1 MNADYIEIPEC
12 IACGSTSLEPL
23 ISLNTNDA
31 KGVQPLANS
40 LVDSETT
47 IVLYPLKAVICTNCT
62 HIQLSHA
69 VHPSKLFENYLYVS
83 GTSITLREYFDSFV
97 NLTTSR
103 YSAIDKSNVTI
114 LDIGCN
120 DGTLLDVFREN
131 GYTKTYGIDPSDVAK
146 TNNQHIIYNDY
157 FELSHEVST
166 RKYDIII
173 AQNVFAHSCKSHN
186 EAIEFLNKCSSIL
199 SNTGSIYIQFSQ
211 TDMIENSEFDTIY
224 HEHLSFYNNN
234 SFCSLL
240 EAYNKTGIGRP
251 LYIKNYNRAHIH
263 GKSSLY
269 ELSFSVTEFNKQK
282 VSPKILR
289 NLIENYINN
298 ISIKEETIP
307 YLIHYYKSNGYKII
321 GLGAPAKATVTINHY
336 GISHLIDYIV
346 DENPLKQGKFIP
358 SSTKIP
364 ILDIETLKTEA
375 ESEKILLI
383 PFAWNFLKEMMDKTK
398 ARLKSKD
405 VRCLNINDLKI
416 YNANRN

>member
-1 MNADYIEIPEC
+1 MNVDYIEISEC

-40 LVDSETT
+40 LVDSETP
-47 IVLYPLKAVICTNCT
+47 IVVYPLKAVICTNCT

-97 NLTTSR
+97 RLSTSK
-103 YSAIDKSNVTI
+103 YDNIDRSSIAI

-120 DGTLLDVFREN
+120 DGTLLDVFKEN
-131 GYTKTYGIDPSDVAK
+131 GYTKTYGIDPSDVAR
-146 TNNQHIIYNDY
+146 TNTRHIIYNDY
-157 FELSHEVST
+157 FELSLEVAA

-173 AQNVFAHSCKSHN
+173 AQNVFAHSCKSHT
-186 EAIEFLNKCSSIL
+186 EAKEFLKKCASL
-199 SNTGSIYIQFSQ
+199 LTDTGSIYIQFSQ

-240 EAYNKTGIGRP
+240 EAYNESGVGRP
-251 LYIKNYNRAHIH
+251 LYITNYNKAHIH
-263 GKSSLY
+263 GKSSLF
-269 ELSFSVTEFNKQK
+269 ELSFSVKEFNKQK
-282 VSPKILR
+282 IAPKILR
-289 NLIENYINN
+289 DRIENYNN
-298 ISIKEETIP
+298 FITFKEEKIP
-307 YLIHYYKSNGYKII
+307 FQINYYKSLGFKII

-358 SSTKIP
+358 SPTKIP
-364 ILDIETLKTEA
+364 ILDIEILRLEN

-383 PFAWNFLKEMMDKTK
+383 PFAWNFLTEMMDKATV
-398 ARLKSKD
+398 RLKSKD
-405 VRCLNINDLKI
+405 IRCLNIN
-416 YNANRN
+416 NANIYDANSN